1 MIITT
6 RVKKGTLIVKMTG
19 ELDHHSSGPIRDTVD
34 RIVMSGSVKNILFD
48 MSALSMM
55 DSSGIGM
62 IIGRYKLVCADGG
75 KVSIFAKTKSVLKI
89 LKMSGIEKIAPVY
102 ESIEGAEDYLRA

>member
-6 RVKKGTLIVKMTG
+6 RIKKGTLIVKMTG
-19 ELDHHSSGPIRDTVD
+19 ELDHHSAGPIRQTVD
-34 RIVMSGSVKNILFD
+34 KIIMSGGVKNILFD
-48 MSALSMM
+48 LSSLSMM

-62 IIGRYKLVCADGG
+62 VIGRYKLISGDGG

-89 LKMSGIEKIAPVY
+89 LKMSGIERIAPVY
-102 ESIEGAEDYLRA
+102 ESIDNAEEYLNA